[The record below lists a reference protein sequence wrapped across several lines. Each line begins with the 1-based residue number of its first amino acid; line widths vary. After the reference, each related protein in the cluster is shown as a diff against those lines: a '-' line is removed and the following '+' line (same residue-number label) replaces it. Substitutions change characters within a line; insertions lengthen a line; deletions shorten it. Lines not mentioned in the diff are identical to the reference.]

1 MEITFACFKGKQLSS
16 FVAYCLF
23 KYTTTFS
30 RFKRRR
36 VLDAHEKK
44 KLVHL
49 NEDVARNRTEKQ
61 DNNTLVL
68 HWYVTSNLPG
78 YQEATRN
85 IFIARIVI

>member
-1 MEITFACFKGKQLSS
+1 MLVLKGNNYHRLSRIVCSSTRQLFRASKED
-16 FVAYCLF
+16 VYWMHM
-23 KYTTTFS
+23 K
-30 RFKRRR
+30 
-36 VLDAHEKK
+36 KK